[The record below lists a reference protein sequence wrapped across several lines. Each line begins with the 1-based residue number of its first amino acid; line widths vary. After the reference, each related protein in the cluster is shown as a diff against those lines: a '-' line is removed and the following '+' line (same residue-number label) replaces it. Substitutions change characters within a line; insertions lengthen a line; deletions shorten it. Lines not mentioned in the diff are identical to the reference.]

1 MGAQVFLLYFLV
13 SASYYLGAE
22 GVCKTDLS
30 DMEQL
35 VLDKHN
41 EYRARH
47 QDTPPLCYA
56 EITGDDVEFMAQ
68 EWADHVGETG
78 KFKHTP
84 NPKVYGENMAWSSF
98 RGEDPDPAPFY
109 TSGMERWYS
118 EIRNWD
124 FNLSKGSMTTH
135 FTQIVW
141 QSSTMLN
148 CGFSTSETLRRAYV
162 VCQYWPKGN
171 WGRQPEYAAKVRP
184 PLGFVREG
192 KFAEGGGY

>member
-1 MGAQVFLLYFLV
+1 MTRYSPTEEPRVKQKG
-13 SASYYLGAE
+13 
-22 GVCKTDLS
+22 CKTDLS

-98 RGEDPDPAPFY
+98 RGEDPDENE
-109 TSGMERWYS
+109 SGSLESLVVGVFCHCSGRTYS
-118 EIRNWD
+118 E
-124 FNLSKGSMTTH
+124 
-135 FTQIVW
+135 
-141 QSSTMLN
+141 
-148 CGFSTSETLRRAYV
+148 
-162 VCQYWPKGN
+162 
-171 WGRQPEYAAKVRP
+171 
-184 PLGFVREG
+184 
-192 KFAEGGGY
+192 

>member
-1 MGAQVFLLYFLV
+1 MKTKG
-13 SASYYLGAE
+13 
-22 GVCKTDLS
+22 CKTDLN

-68 EWADHVGETG
+68 EWADLVGETG

-124 FNLSKGSMTTH
+124 FNLSKGSMTSH

-148 CGFSTSETLRRAYV
+148 CGFSTSETLCRAYV

-171 WGRQPEYAAKVRP
+171 WGRQPEYAVKVRP

-192 KFAEGGGY
+192 KFSEGVLS